1 MRHPVLGLVVLFF
14 LVLLFAGG
22 TLFWGPT
29 DLSFQRVWSALFFP
43 GSDVSATQIL
53 WELRMP
59 RVFAG
64 LFAGASLGL
73 SGLVLQSVFRNPLA
87 GPFVLG
93 VSSGASLGVALVLLA
108 GFGRGSLGILS
119 AAAMGAFG
127 VIFLVLFCSKFL
139 EHSVSL
145 LIVGLMLGYLIDA
158 MVSLLM
164 YFSDAESLRGFV
176 TWGMGSFSRLT
187 LLEAPRFAG
196 VFFVGFALILA
207 GIRYLNVVRLGDAF
221 AESLGI
227 AVRPY
232 RLIVLAGASL
242 LAAGATVYCGPI
254 SFLGLAVP
262 HLAYGIF
269 RSSNHRVLIPACALL
284 GALLALMAGWITEIP
299 LNAVTSLL
307 GVPVVLWVLLASRH
321 RRSGGVRG

>member
-1 MRHPVLGLVVLFF
+1 MRHPALGLVVLSI
-14 LVLLFAGG
+14 LVFLFAGG
-22 TLFWGPT
+22 TLFFGPA
-29 DLSFQRVWSALFFP
+29 DISFQRVWNALFFP
-43 GSDVSATQIL
+43 GSDLSAAQIL

-59 RVFAG
+59 RVFAS
-64 LFAGASLGL
+64 LLAGASLGL

-108 GFGRGSLGILS
+108 GLGAGSLGILP

-127 VIFLVLFCSKFL
+127 VVFLVLFCSKFL

-158 MVSLLM
+158 IVSLLM

-187 LLEAPRFAG
+187 LLETPRFTG
-196 VFFVGFALILA
+196 IFLVGLALILA

-227 AVRPY
+227 AVHPY
-232 RLIVLAGASL
+232 RFAVLAGASL

-284 GALLALMAGWITEIP
+284 GALLALMAGWITGVP

-307 GVPVVLWVLLASRH
+307 GVPVVLWVLLASRR
-321 RRSGGVRG
+321 RRSGGIRG